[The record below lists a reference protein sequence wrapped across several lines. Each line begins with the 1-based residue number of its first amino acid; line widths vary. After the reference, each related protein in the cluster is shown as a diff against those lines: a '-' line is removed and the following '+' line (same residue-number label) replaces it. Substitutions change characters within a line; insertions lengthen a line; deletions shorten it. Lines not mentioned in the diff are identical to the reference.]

1 MASSNYAVVCGQK
14 LTATISGQIMT
25 IDPTIRV
32 EQENV
37 FANLSSLTSAL
48 NKGVSRIFDELN
60 MIVVLDGAFDGKST
74 AKQMALEFLTVQD
87 ILNTSS
93 YRKVRLVLLTKNSDL
108 YDLFKNNIDG
118 YDPFIYYNTEIFISK
133 KVGIKLLTQ
142 VLLGTKNGQGLHPPE
157 TRKRSQLAE
166 LEEDKKRLLA
176 EAQQVG
182 PEFLEADK
190 NVPISKLSELD
201 FVDSDKTTRAIQEK
215 QKEDLRRQRATEREG
230 KRNQSESTNESSSTS
245 IFMGNSDSVNNL
257 NTKYGQGVR
266 DPLTQTK
273 QTNHTNHKSL
283 DDLKTENSFHDLD
296 DTQTTQSAVA
306 KIKVNS
312 NRPLE
317 VASIKDLKELYN
329 HMLAD
334 SLGTV
339 EEKLCTDHAIISVI
353 SDSNAGGSGFV
364 AQTAET
370 YAMLGKSVCI
380 FDLDLDKRSQTLY
393 FSNFDKCVDDGK
405 GLGNSLLNVAS
416 GGMLKKAAV
425 KVTSNI
431 SIVGI
436 SRTMDSVS
444 ADFTKTIASTLK
456 EILKDAIELYDIVLI
471 DLPMTYL
478 HYYVT
483 CLDVFDRNI
492 FVMENSFYKFEHF
505 FGVSIQQLLGDS
517 LLLSKPFIQKSSI
530 VLNKYNTSNRD
541 TKGYAMSRARIK
553 DLLIAAGQ
561 PYDELF
567 VVGEIPF
574 YDKWEQQYLTNVR
587 YVWKNEIS
595 LGVYKNILKEAI

>member
-1 MASSNYAVVCGQK
+1 MASANYAIVCGEK
-14 LTATISGQIMT
+14 LVPAIAGQIMT
-25 IDPTIRV
+25 IEPSINI

-37 FANLSSLTSAL
+37 YASLATLTTAL

-60 MIVVLDGAFDGKST
+60 MIVVLDGAFDGKAKT
-74 AKQMALEFLTVQD
+74 KQMALEFLTVQD

-108 YDLFKNNIDG
+108 RDLFKDTIDG
-118 YDPFIYYNTEIFISK
+118 YDPFIYYNTEVFLSR

-142 VLLGTKNGQGLHPPE
+142 VLLGNKNGFGLHPPE
-157 TRKRSQLAE
+157 TRKKSQLTE
-166 LEEDKKRLLA
+166 LEEDKQRLLN
-176 EAQQVG
+176 EAKQVG

-190 NVPISKLSELD
+190 NVPISKVSEVD
-201 FVDSDKTTRAIQEK
+201 YVDSDKTTKTIQEQ
-215 QKEDLRRQRATEREG
+215 QKEALRKQRLAEREN
-230 KRNQSESTNESSSTS
+230 KRQSSDPDESTNYPESLDT
-245 IFMGNSDSVNNL
+245 NL
-257 NTKYGQGVR
+257 SNKYGKGVR
-266 DPLTQTK
+266 DPLTQTRP
-273 QTNHTNHKSL
+273 TNHTTHKSL
-283 DDLKTENSFHDLD
+283 DDLKSENSFRDLD
-296 DTQTTQSAVA
+296 DSSSIQAAVA
-306 KIKVNS
+306 KIKVN
-312 NRPLE
+312 NTRTLE
-317 VASIKDLKELYN
+317 VASIKDIKELYN

-405 GLGNSLLNVAS
+405 GLGNALLNVAS

-436 SRTMDSVS
+436 SRTMDIVS

-471 DLPMTYL
+471 DLPMAAL
-478 HYYVT
+478 HYYVS
-483 CLDVFDRNI
+483 CLEVFDRNI
-492 FVMENSFYKFEHF
+492 FVIENSFYKFEHF

-517 LLLSKPFIQKSSI
+517 LLISKPFIQKSSI
-530 VLNKYNTSNRD
+530 VLNKYNPSNRD

-553 DLLIAAGQ
+553 DLLIDAGQ